1 MFWYP
6 FYLAGDVITPTEHKI
21 YCCIFPPRQEAVQA
35 PHLISYERSCIRL
48 KRAEL
53 KNMIAAAYN
62 QLTLVYSNILD
73 NDMPLKT
80 SSLAYHLIGVLLSRE
95 A

>member
-1 MFWYP
+1 M
-6 FYLAGDVITPTEHKI
+6 
-21 YCCIFPPRQEAVQA
+21 
-35 PHLISYERSCIRL
+35 
-48 KRAEL
+48 
-53 KNMIAAAYN
+53 KNMIAAAYD